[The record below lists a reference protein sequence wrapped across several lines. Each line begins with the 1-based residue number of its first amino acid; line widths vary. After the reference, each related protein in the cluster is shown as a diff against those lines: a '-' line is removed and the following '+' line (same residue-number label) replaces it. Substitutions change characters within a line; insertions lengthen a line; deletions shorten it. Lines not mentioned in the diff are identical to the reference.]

1 VAVLTTQLNRLLEQI
16 ASLQRQLND
25 KRFLELRLYRR
36 DAAIYQ
42 LSSAVNHTIA
52 CWFSENYRPI
62 SFLTDR
68 GRSFMSEIPAGRPE
82 AAEYYALAEEFFK
95 VVLSALEVIPDAEA
109 CDD

>member
-1 VAVLTTQLNRLLEQI
+1 MTTQLHQLLEQI
-16 ASLQRQLND
+16 ASLQRRLND

-36 DAAIYQ
+36 DVAIYQ

-52 CWFSENYRPI
+52 CWFSENHRPI
-62 SFLTDR
+62 STLINR
-68 GRSFMSEIPAGRPE
+68 GRTFMREIPAGRPE
-82 AAEYYALAEEFFK
+82 AAEYYGLAEEFFK

>member
-1 VAVLTTQLNRLLEQI
+1 VAVLATQLHQSLEKI

-52 CWFSENYRPI
+52 CWFSDNYRPI
-62 SFLTDR
+62 SFLISR
-68 GRSFMSEIPAGRPE
+68 GRTFMREVPAGRPE
-82 AAEYYALAEEFFK
+82 AAEYYRLAEEFFK
-95 VVLSALEVIPDAEA
+95 VMQSALEVIPNTEA

>member
-1 VAVLTTQLNRLLEQI
+1 MTTQLSRLLEQI

-36 DAAIYQ
+36 DATIYQ

-62 SFLTDR
+62 TILIDR
-68 GRSFMSEIPAGRPE
+68 GRSFMHEFPARNPE
-82 AAEYYALAEEFFK
+82 TAEYYTLAEEFFK
-95 VVLSALEVIPDAEA
+95 VVLSALEVISNADS

>member
-1 VAVLTTQLNRLLEQI
+1 MTTQFNRLLEKI

-25 KRFLELRLYRR
+25 KHFLELRLYRR

-62 SFLTDR
+62 SFLIDR
-68 GRSFMSEIPAGRPE
+68 GRDFMRETPAGKPE
-82 AAEYYALAEEFFK
+82 TAQYYGLAEEFFA
-95 VVLSALEVIPDAEA
+95 VVLSALEIIPDAEA
-109 CDD
+109 RDD